1 MGHPTEAMDTPQEH
15 KGDAPRL
22 TRSISLLYHLDPRRL
37 LLSAQA
43 HSNTTAQELSTT
55 SSAQVHE
62 S

>member
-1 MGHPTEAMDTPQEH
+1 MGHPTEAMDMPQEH

-43 HSNTTAQELSTT
+43 HSNTTERELSTT